1 MDWMDIV
8 FFHSSFFSFLIF
20 NSRYWT
26 SNSSFFKVSSSIF
39 LLGLEQLV
47 RPLLNGSI
55 HEDGDGGGGDSGSRM
70 WGTVSGGPS
79 IILIPTGSSPISP
92 PNWMIEVSKP
102 PGIPDRQVLFS
113 PTTFETA
120 MAIVLSVFWGGPPP
134 KMCSSSVIRYLWFRF
149 RENVVPFLLNLCSGS
164 TGPNTHGSQ
173 WNCNVSP
180 HPAFHFWSQRW
191 S

>member
-79 IILIPTGSSPISP
+79 IILIPLQKM
-92 PNWMIEVSKP
+92 WRLK
-102 PGIPDRQVLFS
+102 FC
-113 PTTFETA
+113 
-120 MAIVLSVFWGGPPP
+120 LSVDVTIFGVLWFLQ
-134 KMCSSSVIRYLWFRF
+134 KHFFINILFHTWNDWYQWKVMKYAYLNKFHQFCSYSSSYLFFFIYTFFYEFLIPVI
-149 RENVVPFLLNLCSGS
+149 LNEI
-164 TGPNTHGSQ
+164 
-173 WNCNVSP
+173 V
-180 HPAFHFWSQRW
+180 
-191 S
+191 

>member
-1 MDWMDIV
+1 MDIV

-79 IILIPTGSSPISP
+79 IILIPLQKM
-92 PNWMIEVSKP
+92 WRLK
-102 PGIPDRQVLFS
+102 FC
-113 PTTFETA
+113 
-120 MAIVLSVFWGGPPP
+120 LSVDVTIFG
-134 KMCSSSVIRYLWFRF
+134 VLWFYD
-149 RENVVPFLLNLCSGS
+149 LCKNIFYKYFISYLEWLIS
-164 TGPNTHGSQ
+164 MKSHEICLSQ
-173 WNCNVSP
+173 
-180 HPAFHFWSQRW
+180 
-191 S
+191 

>member
-1 MDWMDIV
+1 MDIV

-79 IILIPTGSSPISP
+79 IILIPLQKM
-92 PNWMIEVSKP
+92 WRLKFCCFMILWSLQKHFFINILFHTWNDWYQWKVMKYAYLNKFHQVFFIQLKLLIFLYTFFYEFL
-102 PGIPDRQVLFS
+102 IPVILN
-113 PTTFETA
+113 E
-120 MAIVLSVFWGGPPP
+120 IV
-134 KMCSSSVIRYLWFRF
+134 
-149 RENVVPFLLNLCSGS
+149 
-164 TGPNTHGSQ
+164 
-173 WNCNVSP
+173 
-180 HPAFHFWSQRW
+180 
-191 S
+191 

>member
-1 MDWMDIV
+1 MDIV

-79 IILIPTGSSPISP
+79 IILIPLQKMWRLKFCLSVDVTIFGVLWFYDLCKNIFLKIFYFILGMIDINEKSWNMPISI
-92 PNWMIEVSKP
+92 NFISFVHTAQVTYFSLY
-102 PGIPDRQVLFS
+102 IPFS
-113 PTTFETA
+113 
-120 MAIVLSVFWGGPPP
+120 MNSW
-134 KMCSSSVIRYLWFRF
+134 Y
-149 RENVVPFLLNLCSGS
+149 
-164 TGPNTHGSQ
+164 Q
-173 WNCNVSP
+173 
-180 HPAFHFWSQRW
+180 
-191 S
+191 